1 MKKAYIIT
9 EQQVKELLTIAQ
21 IPLFMMENMKVG
33 GEVHIEPEGATVKF
47 VDNKYILIWRNEYD

>member
-21 IPLFMMENMKVG
+21 IPLFMMENMQVG

-47 VDNKYILIWRNEYD
+47 VDNKYILIMED